1 MEQLY
6 KDAER
11 VTQQAAYTL
20 VQSQVES
27 GVDDPNRG
35 PPGPLEL
42 SIVLCDDAYIQN
54 LNMTWRGIDS
64 PTDVL
69 AFEMESSETN
79 FLDADDDLESS
90 GPSIDKQGMSM
101 DGEDSLGGDDLPVVM
116 LGDVVISLDTACSQA
131 GERGHSLL
139 DECRI
144 LLVHGVLHLLGYDH
158 ELGVLLHAIT
168 VLG

>member
-1 MEQLY
+1 MQQLGE
-6 KDAER
+6 DAER
-11 VTQQAAYTL
+11 VTQHAAYTL
-20 VQSQVES
+20 VRSQVES
-27 GVDDPNRG
+27 GEDDPNRG

-42 SIVLCDDAYIQN
+42 SIVLCDDTYIQN
-54 LNMTWRGIDS
+54 LNLNWRGIDS

-69 AFEMESSETN
+69 AFEMESSETKI
-79 FLDADDDLESS
+79 LDAESDLESRD
-90 GPSIDKQGMSM
+90 PLMDRPDIFV
-101 DGEDSLGGDDLPVVM
+101 DGEDDFGGDDLPIVM
-116 LGDVVISLDTACSQA
+116 LGDVVISLDTASYQA
-131 GERGHSLL
+131 RERGHSLL

>member
-6 KDAER
+6 RDAER
-11 VTQQAAYTL
+11 VTQHAAYTL

-27 GVDDPNRG
+27 GEDDPNRG

-79 FLDADDDLESS
+79 ILDADDGLECS
-90 GPSIDKQGMSM
+90 GPSIDKQGISI
-101 DGEDSLGGDDLPVVM
+101 EGDDLPVVM
-116 LGDVVISLDTACSQA
+116 LGDVVISLDTACYQA
-131 GERGHSLL
+131 RERGHTLL

-158 ELGVLLHAIT
+158 ELGVFLHAIT